1 MSLQIRRG
9 LEANRTFVAD
19 EGEPLW
25 VTDTDRLF
33 IGDGVTSGGK
43 AVKALAVG
51 TASGDLSGSFPGPTV
66 AKLQGNTVQSGTPAD
81 GDSLIYE
88 TANTRW
94 ARKPAGIAG
103 VTVQSGTPSD
113 NESLVYDSSAG
124 QWAHKHP
131 VLSSAQSFIGADVT
145 LTTASTDYDIASVSL
160 VAGTWSIHA
169 AATMSN
175 AAGGSA
181 LLTIEIYNDTGAAT
195 LASASQSCAA
205 QTLTVCN
212 TSCSSVVT
220 LNATS
225 TIKLRARSS
234 AASKTIAYQAYPTT
248 KINATGISAVRLA

>member
-51 TASGDLSGSFPGPTV
+51 TASGDLSGSFPAPTV
-66 AKLQGNTVQSGTPAD
+66 HKIHGNNVQSGTPAD

-124 QWAHKHP
+124 HWAHKHP
-131 VLSSAQSFIGADVT
+131 VMTSTESFITTDVALTSGTWTAATTVSLAAGTWRVSGNLTSAGTMDYNAGNIRLHDGTNTLASGAFYGIIDFVVSTHITAIVT
-145 LTTASTDYDIASVSL
+145 LTATTTITLACNAQDGGMTASRRVEPG
-160 VAGTWSIHA
+160 VG
-169 AATMSN
+169 
-175 AAGGSA
+175 
-181 LLTIEIYNDTGAAT
+181 
-195 LASASQSCAA
+195 
-205 QTLTVCN
+205 
-212 TSCSSVVT
+212 
-220 LNATS
+220 
-225 TIKLRARSS
+225 K
-234 AASKTIAYQAYPTT
+234 
-248 KINATGISAVRLA
+248 ATGITAVRIA